1 MIIGATV
8 QYVLEKIRWENV
20 LILNTTR
27 TLLKSLYLNVTM
39 SDAQVQASA
48 DGGK

>member
-39 SDAQVQASA
+39 SDAQVQAPA
-48 DGGK
+48 AGGK